1 MKILKEFRDFILT
14 GNVINLSVAVILAGA
29 VSMVVNGFT
38 EDIMMPIVGQFSDEI
53 DFSDK
58 KIILSPAVGV
68 KGEEGFKP
76 ENAIRYGAWVN
87 ALVNLVIVGFI
98 LFVIVKAYGTVRK
111 PKEKKGIWAYARR
124 AFGRNQRYFTE
135 KGLSFFKSRISKENK
150 EG

>member
-14 GNVINLSVAVILAGA
+14 GNVMNLSVAVILAGA

-111 PKEKKGIWAYARR
+111 PKEKKASGPTQEELLAEIRDILQKKA
-124 AFGRNQRYFTE
+124 
-135 KGLSFFKSRISKENK
+135 
-150 EG
+150 